1 MFTQRGIIG
10 HLKFCRPQ
18 EIIDDPDATLL
29 TSLEDQS
36 IGLVLPDAIYI
47 SEDEP
52 ISDDPASSQSSGHT
66 AAPFESNSD
75 HTGAPLDDI
84 MDEDIDIDALDI
96 PAMIEDEEDEGEWWD
111 QYCVRDTAPTVE
123 AGAEEAEDFEELLR
137 WIDQE
142 MLLEVSEG
150 CKLFLGS
157 L

>member
-10 HLKFCRPQ
+10 HLKFYRPQ
-18 EIIDDPDATLL
+18 KTIDDPDATLL

-36 IGLVLPDAIYI
+36 IRLVLTDAIYI

-96 PAMIEDEEDEGEWWD
+96 PAMVEDEEDEGEW
-111 QYCVRDTAPTVE
+111 
-123 AGAEEAEDFEELLR
+123 
-137 WIDQE
+137 
-142 MLLEVSEG
+142 
-150 CKLFLGS
+150 
-157 L
+157 